1 MEPVLRQL
9 SEPPFCL
16 SGEVEHA
23 SYRDGNEQKAVGG
36 GTGILIGTGDLG
48 MVRNAGRPLPQV
60 SERTREKC
68 WRALGDDFRTFL
80 GEFVSS

>member
-1 MEPVLRQL
+1 
-9 SEPPFCL
+9 
-16 SGEVEHA
+16 
-23 SYRDGNEQKAVGG
+23 VGG

-68 WRALGDDFRTFL
+68 WRALGDDFGTFL
-80 GEFVSS
+80 GEFVSSYPYPVPPSTSLSEIKTKR